1 MRGSSSLRMPLRGV
15 YIYQVYWLG
24 NSLGRP
30 EILLPRPNWQKT
42 SATALGTRK
51 NLMLEIL
58 PNLNPLWPSDAA
70 HPAIINM
77 SHLRTYPGSKPLK
90 RRDLFQIH
98 GLEDS
103 LYNPPYVLIHARL
116 PEIIRRKDPS

>member
-58 PNLNPLWPSDAA
+58 PDLNPPLAFLRRP
-70 HPAIINM
+70 PRIINM
-77 SHLRTYPGSKPLK
+77 SHLRTYPGSNL
-90 RRDLFQIH
+90 
-98 GLEDS
+98 
-103 LYNPPYVLIHARL
+103 
-116 PEIIRRKDPS
+116 